1 MSGPSKILGET
12 QRVWV
17 CVLKMSDLTGPRRRA
32 DRPRVVVKALPKR
45 PGLELDQWVKTSR
58 RAKRMRVVNVVYEA
72 MPRPSELGGRDCPF
86 IKPTQK
92 PEVDAAM
99 KLLRQQLRCEG
110 YTVNGDMTVWH
121 LYVIELTPP
130 PTHSGR
136 ASGYLYVGQ
145 TSQPL
150 EDRIRQHR
158 EGHHNPKGQRLHSL
172 ACHKRFLRPRLD
184 LLPAEFSQTLYCQ
197 EDALTAEAD
206 LRLALEADGFT
217 VEGGTEKLSARRRAL
232 GIDSDESAA
241 E

>member
-1 MSGPSKILGET
+1 M
-12 QRVWV
+12 
-17 CVLKMSDLTGPRRRA
+17 TGW
-32 DRPRVVVKALPKR
+32 
-45 PGLELDQWVKTSR
+45 Q
-58 RAKRMRVVNVVYEA
+58 
-72 MPRPSELGGRDCPF
+72 
-86 IKPTQK
+86 
-92 PEVDAAM
+92 
-99 KLLRQQLRCEG
+99 
-110 YTVNGDMTVWH
+110 

-136 ASGYLYVGQ
+136 SSGYLYVGQ

-172 ACHKRFLRPRLD
+172 ACNKRFLKPRLD
-184 LLPAEFSQTLYCQ
+184 LLPTEFSQTLYCQ

-217 VEGGTEKLSARRRAL
+217 VEGGTEKLNARRRAL